1 MKKKPKLTPAEQ
13 LAANK
18 QRERPKR
25 NYPAKSSVVLWTT
38 KITEHREYLNLAMC
52 DVAKAVGISISA
64 YHRIEKGYSDVSLR
78 NAISIARFFGVTVYE
93 LWPQWRGK

>member
-1 MKKKPKLTPAEQ
+1 MKKKPKPTPAER

-25 NYPAKSSVVLWTT
+25 NYPAKSEVVLWTT
-38 KITEHREYLNLAMC
+38 RLSEHREKLNLSQR
-52 DVAKAVGISISA
+52 DVAKAVGLSVSA
-64 YHRIEKGYSDVSLR
+64 YFRIENGHADVRLSNALSLGQ
-78 NAISIARFFGVTVYE
+78 FFGVSVYE